1 MIVGMTGGIGSG
13 KSTAA
18 NLFARHEVPII
29 DTDIIA
35 REIVEPGMPAYTA
48 IVEHF
53 GNDVCN
59 NDGTLDRAQLKQC
72 IVNND
77 TEREYLESLLHP
89 KIRTSVIQQLKQ
101 LDCCYCI
108 VVIPLLIEKGNY
120 PMLHRTLVIDS
131 TSDEQ
136 IRRARQRDK
145 LDILAIEAILAIQAS
160 REQRFAKADDVI
172 ENSNG
177 IAELEAKV
185 SQLHEKYMAI
195 CHQYA

>member
-177 IAELEAKV
+177 IDVLEAKV